1 MSKTQERD
9 GAFFS
14 RQEARRIIRI
24 GVPVFMAQMST
35 MLMGL
40 VDTVMTGHYRTMDM
54 AAVAL
59 AMSIWMPISLCGVGV
74 MLALAPLV
82 AQRLGA
88 NERHKAPHLLR
99 QGMLLALAICVPL
112 MALLFFIAANIHWF
126 GMEDELAVICANFL
140 RVISFGLPGFL
151 LFITVRGLLDAD
163 ARPRPAMIIAGS
175 ALLLNIPC
183 NYLLI
188 NGYCGLPELGGVGSA
203 VANVLVFWYMSL
215 ALIHYTRKAAS
226 YSDMQPLYSPLWR
239 VVPGQSRVDR
249 AVMARIFR
257 IGLPGALALLFE
269 IGAFS
274 LASLFLAPLGALVVA
289 GHQIALNYSGILFM
303 LPLSLCITCTIR
315 VGRCLG
321 EGRPLAAKSVVWTA
335 LCLGL
340 GLAVVSMSLSMIFRH
355 QIVSLY
361 SGDMAVLE
369 LGAGLLLYVA
379 AFQLVDAIQ
388 IINIGALR
396 GYNDTRFI
404 SLASFLGY
412 WCTGLPVG
420 FVLARTDLLVP
431 RMGAA
436 GFWVG
441 FVLSL
446 SLLAVILLLRLR
458 KLHRLGPDEVRALIE
473 R

>member
-1 MSKTQERD
+1 M
-9 GAFFS
+9 FFS
-14 RQEARRIIRI
+14 RQEAGRIVRI
-24 GVPVFMAQMST
+24 GVPVFLAQMST

-40 VDTVMTGHYRTMDM
+40 VDTVMTGHYRTTDM

-88 NERHKAPHLLR
+88 NERHKVPHLLR
-99 QGMLLALAICVPL
+99 QGMLLALLICVPL
-112 MALLFFIAANIHWF
+112 MALLFFLAGHMHWF
-126 GMEDELAVICANFL
+126 GMEEELAGICANFL

-151 LFITVRGLLDAD
+151 LFIAVRGLLDGD
-163 ARPRPAMIIAGS
+163 ARPRPAMIISGS

-188 NGYCGLPELGGVGSA
+188 NGYCGLPELGGVGSG
-203 VANVLVFWYMSL
+203 VANMLVYWYMSL
-215 ALIHYTRKAAS
+215 ALIYYMRKAVS
-226 YSDMQPLYSPLWR
+226 YRDMQPLYAPLWR
-239 VVPGQSRVDR
+239 AGPGHKRVDT
-249 AVMARIFR
+249 AVLARIFR

-269 IGAFS
+269 VGAFS
-274 LASLFLAPLGALVVA
+274 LASLFLAPLGTLVVA

-321 EGRPLAAKSVVWTA
+321 EGRPAAAQTVAWTA

-340 GLAVVSMSLSMIFRH
+340 GLALLSMSVSILFRH
-355 QIVSLY
+355 EIASMY
-361 SGDMAVLE
+361 STDQAVLA
-369 LGAGLLLYVA
+369 LGASLLLYVA
-379 AFQLVDAIQ
+379 AFQLVDAVQ

-420 FVLARTDLLVP
+420 FVLARTDFLVP

-441 FVLSL
+441 FAVSL
-446 SLLAVILLLRLR
+446 TLLAGILLLRLR
-458 KLHRLGPDEVRALIE
+458 RLHRLGVDELRILIE